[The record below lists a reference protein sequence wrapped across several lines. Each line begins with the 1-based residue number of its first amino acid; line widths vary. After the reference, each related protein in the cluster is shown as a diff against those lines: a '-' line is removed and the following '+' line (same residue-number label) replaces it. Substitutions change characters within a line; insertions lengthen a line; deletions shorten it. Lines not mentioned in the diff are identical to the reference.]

1 MTFFVILM
9 NMNDQS
15 DGDKPVLPPMQ
26 SQSGANY
33 YRPVDEQASE
43 PVDNSNAQVAAE
55 AEQTG
60 IPAEQANT
68 SPEPTSVSPA
78 PATTMAM
85 SADPSAVKP
94 QNPVDQVAK
103 PPKLTLPSIDESPA
117 PQAPPTP
124 QLPQAPQTPPAPQSP
139 HASQSPAIP
148 ESSVNSNSTYVPP
161 TPSVPDSP
169 ANDNPAYVPPEPA
182 SAPEPASE
190 LAPKPAST
198 PEPSTP
204 PFSAELPAK
213 NPTKLFGKADSPTI
227 KPPESSAEIAEK
239 MKTANKKT
247 GGGALKAIMTIVLA
261 TVMVVGAW
269 FAYNWYQ
276 SSVETTPI
284 SLNQEQN
291 NQNNSKTSLPTNLDE
306 DKVDVEIPDEA
317 VALAEIPLTSYVQLG
332 TATAETAEVSGTV
345 CPFSGEAKPGILA
358 FYEVDTKQLYKSD
371 MTSENNVFTVNIPAG
386 RYLTIFEPTQID
398 LPNFAYTE
406 YVRCGLDPNECT
418 DHSLS
423 VYQVEAGKTYGQIRV
438 CDPQYKQ
445 EGLPASMQFEYD
457 AL

>member
-15 DGDKPVLPPMQ
+15 DSDKPVLPPVQ

-103 PPKLTLPSIDESPA
+103 PPKLTLASIDEPPA
-117 PQAPPTP
+117 PPFPQLPQASQAPPTP
-124 QLPQAPQTPPAPQSP
+124 SKPDSSDNANPDYVPPAPET
-139 HASQSPAIP
+139 APAP
-148 ESSVNSNSTYVPP
+148 ESS
-161 TPSVPDSP
+161 
-169 ANDNPAYVPPEPA
+169 A
-182 SAPEPASE
+182 
-190 LAPKPAST
+190 
-198 PEPSTP
+198 P
-204 PFSAELPAK
+204 PFSAELTAK
-213 NPTKLFGKADSPTI
+213 NPTKPFGKADSPTI

-247 GGGALKAIMTIVLA
+247 GSGGAFKAIMTIVLA
-261 TVMVVGAW
+261 TVVVVGAW
-269 FAYNWYQ
+269 LAYNWYQ

-371 MTSENNVFTVNIPAG
+371 MTSENNVFAVNIPAG

>member
-1 MTFFVILM
+1 
-9 NMNDQS
+9 MNDQS
-15 DGDKPVLPPMQ
+15 DSDKPVLPPVQ

-43 PVDNSNAQVAAE
+43 SVDNSNAQVTTEAKQTSISAE
-55 AEQTG
+55 PKNASSE
-60 IPAEQANT
+60 PANVK
-68 SPEPTSVSPA
+68 PEPANVSPA
-78 PATTMAM
+78 PATTMDM
-85 SADPSAVKP
+85 SADPSTDKL

-103 PPKLTLPSIDESPA
+103 LPKLTLASIDE
-117 PQAPPTP
+117 
-124 QLPQAPQTPPAPQSP
+124 PPA
-139 HASQSPAIP
+139 
-148 ESSVNSNSTYVPP
+148 
-161 TPSVPDSP
+161 
-169 ANDNPAYVPPEPA
+169 
-182 SAPEPASE
+182 
-190 LAPKPAST
+190 
-198 PEPSTP
+198 P
-204 PFSAELPAK
+204 PFSAELTAK
-213 NPTKLFGKADSPTI
+213 NPTKPFGKADSPTI

-247 GGGALKAIMTIVLA
+247 GSGGAFKAIMTIVLA
-261 TVMVVGAW
+261 TVVVVGAW
-269 FAYNWYQ
+269 LAYNWYQ